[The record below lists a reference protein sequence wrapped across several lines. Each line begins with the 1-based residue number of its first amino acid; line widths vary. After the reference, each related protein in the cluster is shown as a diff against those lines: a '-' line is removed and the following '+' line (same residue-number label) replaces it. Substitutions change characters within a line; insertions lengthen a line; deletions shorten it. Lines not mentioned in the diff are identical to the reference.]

1 MAHRS
6 CRVRAN
12 TRHSEKPSSQRIDS
26 LSTDHAVLFGVFM
39 FVSMVI
45 SIIIT
50 IIIIVIVIV
59 NIIIIII
66 YDYDCLYFFGTAKC
80 YDDDDS
86 CYCSCCCF

>member
-45 SIIIT
+45 SIV
-50 IIIIVIVIV
+50 IIIILIKIIIIIV
-59 NIIIIII
+59 NIIIIVIDITMFI
-66 YDYDCLYFFGTAKC
+66 YDCDY
-80 YDDDDS
+80 
-86 CYCSCCCF
+86 